1 MLRSRML
8 AELREVL
15 RDSTTSD
22 TFWSDPLLLSYLAEG
37 QDEFCERTG
46 YFSDFTN
53 HSITLVAGT
62 AVYAIPDRVIE
73 VMDIW
78 DGTRRLGKFE
88 ETDRFRITPDWLTS
102 DVSTQMGRPQ
112 AWQADQV
119 TGSITFDRVP
129 TAAEAGAV
137 FQLRTWRYSLFA
149 LDDDDIDP
157 DVDGVSA
164 EPEIPSRFHRAL
176 IEWAAYKAMMSHDA
190 EKQDKIKADDH
201 FAAFADYVNK
211 GKRALKRIQ
220 GQAVRVG
227 TAPAYRT

>member
-1 MLRSRML
+1 MLRSQML

-22 TFWSDPLLLSYLAEG
+22 TFWSDSLLLSYLAEG

-102 DVSTQMGRPQ
+102 AVSTQTGRPQ
-112 AWQADQV
+112 VWQADQS

-129 TAAEAGAV
+129 TAAEAGTIL
-137 FQLRTWRYSLFA
+137 QMRTWRYSLFA

-190 EKQDKIKADDH
+190 EKQDKIKAGDH
-201 FAAFADYVNK
+201 FAVFTDYVTK

-220 GQAVRVG
+220 GQTVRVG